1 MSSKQSTSIPG
12 VKVQKAN
19 SLLDKLIFV
28 SLDITLIGGRF
39 QMTPDDVGIKK
50 SDLPPEDLA
59 SLGSMYSIPQESIK
73 TGRNIK
79 AKLKRLLET
88 HGFKSDLGFAITE
101 DKLDALI
108 PEIRDL
114 QSEFS
119 TWKDTLVK
127 TLDELAQIQ
136 IDKNPEYKRSLIGR
150 APTKEYIDSQIDF
163 GMTISKST
171 VTRLS
176 FELDGLAKSF
186 DIAQSLLNSVS
197 ADIERFISTR
207 KNALAEGKSTSLTRK
222 SIALLANKLFN
233 RLTDYSF
240 VSTNVKDAISTLE
253 CVLVD
258 VQNAFHGSHCPSQD
272 IVETLSLLETYTD
285 PSALLDV
292 PVAIETDK
300 STFGVPLAL

>member
-1 MSSKQSTSIPG
+1 MSNKQSTSIPG
-12 VKVQKAN
+12 VQVQKAN

-28 SLDITLIGGRF
+28 SLDISLIGGRF
-39 QMTPDDVGIKK
+39 QMTPDDVGINK

-73 TGRNIK
+73 VGRNIK

-101 DKLDALI
+101 DKLNALV
-108 PEIRDL
+108 PEIKDL
-114 QSEFS
+114 QSKFS
-119 TWKDTLVK
+119 TWKDTLVE
-127 TLDELAQIQ
+127 TLDELAQVQ

-176 FELDGLAKSF
+176 FEIDGLAKSF

-197 ADIERFISTR
+197 ADIERFIATR
-207 KNALAEGKSTSLTRK
+207 KNAIAEGKPTSLTRK
-222 SIALLANKLFN
+222 SIALLASNLFN
-233 RLTDYSF
+233 RLSDYSF
-240 VSTNVKDAISTLE
+240 VSTTVKDAVSTLE
-253 CVLVD
+253 SVLVD

-272 IVETLSLLETYTD
+272 IVGTLSLLKAYTD
-285 PSALLDV
+285 PSALLRS
-292 PVAIETDK
+292 PVNDNANK
-300 STFGVPLAL
+300 PAFGIPLAL